1 MLKIRSSIL
10 KKGYALFIAI
20 CFTLLPFG
28 SVFAAPASDIA
39 GNWAE
44 PQIRAWM
51 DQGYISGYPDGR
63 FKPANSITRAELIA
77 LINKSFGFTEKKDV
91 AFKDVSSKSWVYS
104 EVLKANAAGYISGY
118 GNDMFGPDYKISR
131 QELAVIIK
139 KLLNLKPS
147 VDAGFTDMSAVP
159 AWGKDAVNAVQEKG
173 IMQGFADHTFRPSQP
188 ASRAEAVVIL
198 DRALALFHE
207 GTSITYTTAGMYGP
221 ETGNAAVGQDVVI
234 DSKDVT
240 LRNTTISGNLLL
252 GAGIGEGDVRLENVT
267 VKGTTTVSGGG
278 TNSVHFN
285 KSTLGNVI
293 VDKKKGS
300 VRVVAE
306 GSTTV
311 GNLQIQS
318 AAAIESVGGAQVDT
332 LLLSK
337 DLPADSKVSLKGSY
351 KAVNVDARNVNVE
364 IPEGTIQSLTIA
376 KEATGNKLKNE
387 ATITSMDINAGFE
400 VTGKGKIDKAIINA
414 AGISLET
421 APTKLEAGKDSSA
434 DVKVK
439 IGGVEQPAAT
449 PAPVVIGGGGG
460 PSGPVTPP
468 VTPPDVSGNVQ
479 GSIKYADGT
488 MFGDGTLFLYPK
500 ENGEFGYEVNL
511 KKGKFGIQLPD
522 GEYYINQIT
531 TDGMQESMNVRYNFT
546 VHNGTLDSGTIQI
559 TLPPRVTGTIQYSNG
574 EKNIEGDISISGV
587 DSNSGYY
594 NHGLIHKGSFNLYL
608 PDGKYQVTGI
618 YDYNS
623 VTGDIS
629 AHQTFEISGGKL
641 TSPLTVILPIAV
653 TGTIKDSENK
663 AINSG
668 RIGITRINVDT
679 PEKYY
684 ANIKDGNYTF
694 YIPKGD
700 YQVTWLSTEK
710 YEMSG
715 PSLNF
720 SFIDDNL
727 DIVMPKLF
735 TGTISYADG
744 RPFVGDG
751 YVMFRNVTTET
762 PYSSRVTNGQFSVC
776 LPDGDYVFN
785 NYVSIDGE
793 QAFLLSYSLKIDK
806 DSSEPT
812 QISLIAPL
820 NGVLQDGAST
830 NEIP

>member
-10 KKGYALFIAI
+10 KKGFAIFIAI
-20 CFTLLPFG
+20 CFTLSSFG

-63 FKPANSITRAELIA
+63 FKPSNSITRAELIA

-118 GNDMFGPDYKISR
+118 GNDMFGPGNKISR
-131 QELAVIIK
+131 QELAVMIK

-147 VDAGFTDMSAVP
+147 ADAGFTDMAAVP

-207 GTSITYTTAGMYGP
+207 GTSITYTTAGVYGP

-252 GAGIGEGDVRLENVT
+252 GAGIGEGDVQLENVT

-278 TNSVHFN
+278 ANSVHFN

-337 DLPADSKVSLKGSY
+337 DLPSDSKVSLKGSY

-364 IPEGTIQSLTIA
+364 IPEGTIQSLTVS

-387 ATITSMDINAGFE
+387 AAISSLDINAGLE
-400 VTGKGKIDKAIINA
+400 VTGKGKIDKAVINA
-414 AGISLET
+414 VGISLET

-449 PAPVVIGGGGG
+449 PAPVVIGGG
-460 PSGPVTPP
+460 PSGPLTPP
-468 VTPPDVSGNVQ
+468 VTTPDVSGNVQ
-479 GSIKYADGT
+479 GSIKYSDGT
-488 MFGDGTLFLYPK
+488 MLGDGTVFLYRV
-500 ENGEFGYEVNL
+500 EDHGGFNYEVKLN
-511 KKGKFGIQLPD
+511 KGKFGVQLPD
-522 GEYYINQIT
+522 GDYYINQIT
-531 TDGMQESMNVRYNFT
+531 TDGMQELMNVRYNFT
-546 VHNGTLDSGTIQI
+546 VHNGTLGSGTIQI
-559 TLPPRVTGTIQYSNG
+559 TLPPKVTGTFKYPNDETIN
-574 EKNIEGDISISGV
+574 EGIISFNSV
-587 DSNSGYY
+587 DSNPFDY
-594 NHGLIHKGSFNLYL
+594 NHALIHKGSFNLYL
-608 PDGKYQVTGI
+608 PDGKYQVSNV
-618 YDYNS
+618 YSSDNDE
-623 VTGDIS
+623 DIS
-629 AHQTFEISGGKL
+629 IYHLFEIKDGLL
-641 TSPLTVILPIAV
+641 TSPLTVTLPAAV

-663 AINSG
+663 AITSG

-679 PEKYY
+679 LEKYY

-720 SFIDDNL
+720 SFIDDPL
-727 DIVMPKLF
+727 DIVMPKLI

-744 RPFVGDG
+744 RSFVGDG
-751 YVMFRNVTTET
+751 YVMFENATTKT

-776 LPDGDYVFN
+776 LPDGDYVIS
-785 NYVSIDGE
+785 NYVGIDGE
-793 QAFLLSYSLKIDK
+793 QAFFLSYSFKIDK

-812 QISLIAPL
+812 QISLIVPL
-820 NGVLQDGAST
+820 NGMLQDGAST